1 MFVIK
6 PILKITFGNTV
17 EVILIRKKDMIQ
29 SLMKNRAMITSKQK
43 IKQGIEI
50 PPISDFSYSYRYI
63 LETSL
68 HITIS
73 KSF

>member
-1 MFVIK
+1 
-6 PILKITFGNTV
+6 
-17 EVILIRKKDMIQ
+17 MIQ

-50 PPISDFSYSYRYI
+50 PPISDFSYSHRYI
-63 LETSL
+63 LETNL